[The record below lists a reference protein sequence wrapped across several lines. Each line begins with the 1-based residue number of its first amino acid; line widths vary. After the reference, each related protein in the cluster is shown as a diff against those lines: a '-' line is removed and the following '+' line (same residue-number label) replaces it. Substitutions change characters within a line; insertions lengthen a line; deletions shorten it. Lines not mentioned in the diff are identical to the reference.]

1 MLNPMHTPATT
12 EQRDVTLPNG
22 EHHSVASSTDHGVIG
37 HAAEMIASG
46 NIAVVAGTNETS
58 SSSSSSLPTTSSV
71 APVAPVAATLY
82 ETSTLSENANV
93 AVKTDAFVKT
103 KRHTYVNVDDN
114 SEGGSGTATAAAAAA
129 AAAAGAGAE
138 VRVMVA
144 RAEATAP
151 NSAVKID
158 TFMKSKRHTYIN
170 LDEDLNSMPAARAGG
185 TNLDAATPPLLVA
198 QQQQQMLQKVD
209 DHGQHQSASRRT
221 ERENIAGTSEGQ
233 QQQQQQQRSRVLT
246 FSGHDDLQDTNA
258 SLI

>member
-1 MLNPMHTPATT
+1 
-12 EQRDVTLPNG
+12 
-22 EHHSVASSTDHGVIG
+22 
-37 HAAEMIASG
+37 MIASG

-129 AAAAGAGAE
+129 AATGAGAE
-138 VRVMVA
+138 VRVTVA

-170 LDEDLNSMPAARAGG
+170 LDEDLVPSTAPSTAAAAAAAPAAASSTAPLTAPSTAAAAAPAGAQAATAKRHKYVNMNTFINTESDGLTFSIPLLRQNSMPAVRAGG

-198 QQQQQMLQKVD
+198 QQQ
-209 DHGQHQSASRRT
+209 
-221 ERENIAGTSEGQ
+221 
-233 QQQQQQQRSRVLT
+233 
-246 FSGHDDLQDTNA
+246 
-258 SLI
+258 